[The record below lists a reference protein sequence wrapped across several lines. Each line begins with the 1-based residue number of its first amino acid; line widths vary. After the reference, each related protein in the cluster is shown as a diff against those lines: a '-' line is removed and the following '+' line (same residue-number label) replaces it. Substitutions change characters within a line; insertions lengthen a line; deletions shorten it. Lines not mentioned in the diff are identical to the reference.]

1 MAAPFRRSLSF
12 GVRMA
17 QDGFLTSGIEGVL
30 WALFGIA
37 TITDLLRGKIYNT
50 LTFSFLVAGL
60 VARIISQGAIG
71 GQSAGLS
78 LLIAFALYFPLWRLQ
93 VLAAGDVKL
102 LMAASVWLSVP
113 ETIRLA
119 MLSILFGAA
128 VGLFLRVRMNLKGE
142 EPELKA
148 TPYTGTK
155 RLLKMPFAP
164 AFFCAFV
171 FMQIAVLKHWGTWPW

>member
-1 MAAPFRRSLSF
+1 MT
-12 GVRMA
+12 G
-17 QDGFLTSGIEGVL
+17 GIEGVL

-50 LTFSFLVAGL
+50 LTLSFLVAGFA
-60 VARIISQGAIG
+60 ARIISQGAAG
-71 GQSAGLS
+71 GQSAFLS
-78 LLIAFALYFPLWRLQ
+78 LLVAFALYFPLWRMK

-113 ETIRLA
+113 ETVRLA

-128 VGLFLRVRMNLKGE
+128 VGLILRARLSWKNE
-142 EPELKA
+142 APELKTTA
-148 TPYTGTK
+148 PYTGTK

-164 AFFCAFV
+164 AFFCAFAM
-171 FMQIAVLKHWGTWPW
+171 MQIASLKHWGTWPW